1 MNITMSYSGGT
12 SRGIELAREFEK
24 LGNLKELYIPRYNRG
39 DIKNVRKSNLVFL
52 LKEFML
58 HSRGIRR
65 AKPTERFWTCEAHD
79 RWVARNLRPGAD
91 ILLAESQIALH
102 TIRKAKQLGM
112 VTVVDRTNSHIAHQS
127 EIWDEENREL
137 GIKWLANSARVIQKG
152 IREYEEADYTFVLSS
167 FVANSFLEQGYPRE
181 KLLLVLPGIDLQP
194 FRQVEKG
201 DETFRVLY
209 CGLACGKK
217 GTHYLLQAFSELKL
231 KDAELWLIGAIADD
245 MLPFLGKYKGY
256 YKTIG
261 QIHRSELYKY
271 YARGN
276 VFVLPSL
283 EEGLAKVT
291 IEAMACGLPVIA
303 TPNSGAGD
311 VVREGVDGFI
321 VPIRDVE
328 ALKEKILYMYE
339 NQYICRAMGQ
349 NAKERVHA
357 EFTLEQYLGRM
368 LAAFTKILT

>member
-39 DIKNVRKSNLVFL
+39 DIKNVRKSNLIFL
-52 LKEFML
+52 MKAFMYR
-58 HSRGIRR
+58 SRRIRR

-79 RWVARNLRPGAD
+79 RWVARNLEKGAD
-91 ILLAESQIALH
+91 LLLAESQIALH
-102 TIRKAKQLGM
+102 TIRRAKQLGM

-127 EIWDEENREL
+127 EIWDEENRKM
-137 GIKWLANSARVIQKG
+137 GIQWPVNSERVIRKG
-152 IREYEEADYTFVLSS
+152 IQEYEEADYTFVLSS
-167 FVANSFLEQGYPRE
+167 FVAKSFLEQGYPRE

-194 FRQVEKG
+194 FSQVEKG
-201 DETFRVLY
+201 DETFRVLF
-209 CGLACGKK
+209 CGWASGKK

-231 KDAELWLIGAIADD
+231 KDAELLFIGAIAEE
-245 MLPFLGKYKGY
+245 MLPFLENYKGCF
-256 YKTIG
+256 KTAGYID
-261 QIHRSELYKY
+261 RSELHKY
-271 YARGN
+271 YSQGN

-283 EEGLAKVT
+283 EDGLAKVT